1 MMNAET
7 EAPMRSA
14 LLKILPWPA
23 ALLLACGSAGAADDE
38 WRYVVPPP
46 GDPFEHPPLRAIAL
60 SATKPPD
67 LEETAHY
74 RGKQRRYA
82 QLRFGSPT
90 SVRVTVVVD
99 EIGPKEVDLYVD
111 AGRRRRIEDR
121 DRVSGTGLIWRLPVE
136 AAFVEGTT
144 LKLAPRTL
152 LFRYGPASRT
162 LAFAAAG
169 YLEGPVRVGDR
180 THRGRRTDA
189 GGNGL
194 FTDARD
200 RLWID
205 LDDNG
210 VWDSATEQ
218 FLSAPILTVGG
229 QRYAVRADAR
239 GQRLA
244 LERLEGEGKIRLALK
259 PADARSRVLDVT
271 AMLVGR
277 DGSAVTVQ
285 GSDEVVVPVGEY
297 RLHTITATLSDP
309 AGGPRWT
316 YQFSDSGA
324 KAGPH
329 WYAVAR
335 DATVTIDPIGKL
347 DFRNGVKAG
356 AAAAPGKDLDFQLE
370 LYTGDGLLVVFCVR
384 GTQGGEDRE
393 SSFAET
399 ELLDGKDRCDAARTG
414 FL

>member
-1 MMNAET
+1 
-7 EAPMRSA
+7 MRIASCRV
-14 LLKILPWPA
+14 LPWPA
-23 ALLLACGSAGAADDE
+23 ALLLLASGSASAADDE

-46 GDPFEHPPLRAIAL
+46 GDPFEHPPLRAVAL

-67 LEETAHY
+67 LEEAAHY

-82 QLRFGSPT
+82 QVRFGSPT
-90 SVRVTVVVD
+90 SVRVTLVVD
-99 EIGPKEVDLYVD
+99 EIGPKEVHLYVD
-111 AGRRRRIEDR
+111 ARRNRGIEDR
-121 DRVSGTGLIWRLPVE
+121 DRISGTGLSWRLPLE

-144 LKLAPRTL
+144 LKLVPRTVL
-152 LFRYGPASRT
+152 LRYGPASRT

-180 THRGRRTDA
+180 THRCRRTDA
-189 GGNGL
+189 DGNGL
-194 FTDARD
+194 FTDSRD

-210 VWDSATEQ
+210 AWDSAAEQ
-218 FLSAPILTVGG
+218 FLFAPILTVGG

-244 LERLEGEGKIRLALK
+244 LQRLQGEGKVRLALK
-259 PADARSRVLDVT
+259 AADPRSRVLDVT

-277 DGSAVTVQ
+277 DGSAVSVQ
-285 GSDEVVVPVGEY
+285 GLGEVVVPVGEY

-316 YQFSDSGA
+316 YQFSEAGA
-324 KAGPH
+324 KGGPR

-335 DATVTIDPIGKL
+335 DTTVTIDPIGKL
-347 DFRNGVKAG
+347 DFRNGLKEG
-356 AAAAPGKDLDFQLE
+356 AVAQSGKDLAFQPE

-384 GTQGGEDRE
+384 GTFGGEDRE

-399 ELLDGKDRCDAARTG
+399 ELLDGKDRADAARSG